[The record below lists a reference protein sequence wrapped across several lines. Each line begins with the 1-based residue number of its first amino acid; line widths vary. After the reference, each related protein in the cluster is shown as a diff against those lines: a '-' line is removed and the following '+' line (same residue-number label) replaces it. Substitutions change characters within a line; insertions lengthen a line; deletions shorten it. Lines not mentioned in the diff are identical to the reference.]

1 MRKEKTVV
9 LDDRGNKLTFKIREM
24 SATDMSF
31 WALRAFKALGAAGI
45 ELPDGADIRTALKLI
60 SANFQTMCKN
70 IDLGDVRGLLDD
82 LLRMCSRVVARP
94 KSRSR
99 RKRSMIIFRTCARCG
114 RCMLKRSRSA
124 LIFSGTGSARN
135 PKTPRRSNCTTR
147 RLDRLQK
154 HNTDDSGDNLKA
166 ICDAVRTPD
175 GVQHRRRA

>member
-31 WALRAFKALGAAGI
+31 WALRAFKALGAAGV

-82 LLRMCSRVVARP
+82 LLRMCWRVVGKVEEPVTPETVNDYIEDVHTLWALYAEAF
-94 KSRSR
+94 KVCTDFFGGE
-99 RKRSMIIFRTCARCG
+99 KRSKSQNSPTIQ
-114 RCMLKRSRSA
+114 L
-124 LIFSGTGSARN
+124 
-135 PKTPRRSNCTTR
+135 
-147 RLDRLQK
+147 
-154 HNTDDSGDNLKA
+154 H
-166 ICDAVRTPD
+166 DA
-175 GVQHRRRA
+175 QA

>member
-31 WALRAFKALGAAGI
+31 WALRAFKALGAAGV

-82 LLRMCSRVVARP
+82 LLRMCSRVVGKAEESVTPETVDDYIQDVRTLWALYAEAF
-94 KSRSR
+94 KVCTDFFGGE
-99 RKRSMIIFRTCARCG
+99 KRSKSQNSPTIQ
-114 RCMLKRSRSA
+114 L
-124 LIFSGTGSARN
+124 
-135 PKTPRRSNCTTR
+135 
-147 RLDRLQK
+147 
-154 HNTDDSGDNLKA
+154 H
-166 ICDAVRTPD
+166 DA
-175 GVQHRRRA
+175 QA